1 MVIRLWEKA
10 YLIGLKNMTSKTTVF
25 FVIAAILFLVSGLL
39 FYQYW
44 SDNDRSPLILISS
57 LGPLIVGIAMIILA
71 RSQSQKAK

>member
-1 MVIRLWEKA
+1 MS
-10 YLIGLKNMTSKTTVF
+10 SKTTVF

-39 FYQYW
+39 CYQYW

-71 RSQSQKAK
+71 RSQSRKAK